1 MDWRRM
7 FEVSTSESANVHPPV
22 INRAGICPPGR
33 ESSPHAQISSSNVR
47 HLLSPDLT
55 PSRMVSIF
63 KGLPVASDLH
73 LTRCLPPSRARADQ
87 CATKLKPVPT
97 PPR

>member
-1 MDWRRM
+1 M
-7 FEVSTSESANVHPPV
+7 FQVSTSEFANVLPPV
-22 INRAGICPPGR
+22 INRAGICPGR
-33 ESSPHAQISSSNVR
+33 GSSPHAQISSSNVR

-55 PSRMVSIF
+55 PSYKVTIF

>member
-1 MDWRRM
+1 M
-7 FEVSTSESANVHPPV
+7 FQVSTSESANVHPPV
-22 INRAGICPPGR
+22 INRAGICLGR

-55 PSRMVSIF
+55 PSHKITIF
-63 KGLPVASDLH
+63 KGLPVASGLH